1 MESKRCGY
9 TLFGGIVVILALCSI
24 STVRGD
30 DWDDELEFATDKSEA
45 RLLNL
50 NSTSLPD
57 SRAVLAFM
65 LLGLLALVTFGPSLL
80 GAFGGGS
87 SNYGYNRNGFDYYDG
102 GYQGYAEDGTQNQD
116 QFYARSN
123 VDDMV
128 TKMLQLEQIFKKYEV
143 EEDECKAYIA
153 CEAANVERLAENGPI
168 VQKAHELFSAITKPE
183 HLTKLKANK
192 GMMIMKQAFDS
203 AKTRQH
209 EVDVCAPLRNAC
221 SALRQKTN

>member
-1 MESKRCGY
+1 MNTIASIFLAAICITGALASPVAPKEDQQETRTIYNS
-9 TLFGGIVVILALCSI
+9 GGGLYL
-24 STVRGD
+24 G
-30 DWDDELEFATDKSEA
+30 
-45 RLLNL
+45 L
-50 NSTSLPD
+50 NSTILWL
-57 SRAVLAFM
+57 AVFGLGAVA
-65 LLGLLALVTFGPSLL
+65 LILYLGLSSGLLDDTSSSSYQQRYDQYHQHQEQPYRARRSLDE
-80 GAFGGGS
+80 
-87 SNYGYNRNGFDYYDG
+87 N
-102 GYQGYAEDGTQNQD
+102 
-116 QFYARSN
+116 
-123 VDDMV
+123 MV

>member
-1 MESKRCGY
+1 MN
-9 TLFGGIVVILALCSI
+9 TITAIFVAALCLNGALASPVSEVQQESRSI
-24 STVRGD
+24 YSTSSGMYLGLNATSLTLVMVVVLGTA
-30 DWDDELEFATDKSEA
+30 LAILFATQ
-45 RLLNL
+45 
-50 NSTSLPD
+50 T
-57 SRAVLAFM
+57 
-65 LLGLLALVTFGPSLL
+65 GLLTDFL
-80 GAFGGGS
+80 GETSQQRYDQYYQQQEQPYRTKRS
-87 SNYGYNRNGFDYYDG
+87 SNEN
-102 GYQGYAEDGTQNQD
+102 
-116 QFYARSN
+116 
-123 VDDMV
+123 MV

-168 VQKAHELFSAITKPE
+168 VQKANELFSAITKPE